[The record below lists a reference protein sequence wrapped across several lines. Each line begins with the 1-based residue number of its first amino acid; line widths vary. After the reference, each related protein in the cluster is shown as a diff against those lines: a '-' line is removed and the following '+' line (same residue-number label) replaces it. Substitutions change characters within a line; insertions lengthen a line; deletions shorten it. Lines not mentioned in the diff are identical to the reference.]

1 MTKSFLHHEMERGC
15 KLSGVK
21 KIRIHDLRHSHISHL
36 IDLGFS
42 AVAIADR
49 LDAVNAS
56 FEDCEEQD
64 DDANIMQAEET
75 APMID
80 MDADAEKIISIDKY
94 KAV

>member
-1 MTKSFLHHEMERGC
+1 M
-15 KLSGVK
+15 
-21 KIRIHDLRHSHISHL
+21 
-36 IDLGFS
+36 
-42 AVAIADR
+42 ADR

-64 DDANIMQAEET
+64 DVEIMQTEET

-80 MDADAEKIISIDKY
+80 MDAAAEKIISIDKY